1 MRRGF
6 VLPFVVVA
14 IGAAGVLAFA
24 FTGDALRAARAVL
37 ASGRGDDAGHL
48 ADAAMA
54 AALARWTDDSSWV
67 GAPGTGVLAAV
78 TVGGVPVPIR
88 WERHQPLIATL
99 RVMHAERPERRWDWS
114 RRDHWRAVWLEPPP
128 LPVPAAIATNGAL
141 QGALG
146 VHIAGG
152 DVALPGSAC
161 GARRDT
167 LGVPP
172 VAASAVTGSGGGGW
186 PSAPQPLAPP
196 TSLLADVQTAM
207 AVVAART
214 PARASG
220 PTPVTL
226 PVTTGWQALR
236 LRGDRLAVVGPT
248 RWQGLLVAEG
258 DLTLAGSIDVTGLLV
273 VLGRLDASAAQ
284 LTVQGA
290 LVAVDTSARGVTLG
304 GASRITFDRCAV
316 EMALATVARPSL
328 APFALW
334 HSLPY

>member
-24 FTGDALRAARAVL
+24 FTGDAVRSARAVL
-37 ASGRGDDAGHL
+37 ASRRGDDAGHL

-54 AALARWTDDSSWV
+54 AALARWTEDSLWLS
-67 GAPGTGVLAAV
+67 APGTGAPGAV
-78 TVGGVPVPIR
+78 TVGGGLIPIR

-99 RVMHAERPERRWDWS
+99 RATRSERPPRRGDRT

-128 LPVPAAIATNGAL
+128 LPVPAAITTNGAL
-141 QGALG
+141 QGGQG
-146 VHIAGG
+146 VHIAGN
-152 DVALPGSAC
+152 DVVRPGSPC
-161 GARRDT
+161 GPRRDT

-172 VAASAVTGSGGGGW
+172 VAAAAVAGAGGGGW
-186 PSAPQPLAPP
+186 PGAPP
-196 TSLLADVQTAM
+196 ALVPPASLLADVQTAM
-207 AVVAART
+207 AVLVTRTGAREAG
-214 PARASG
+214 PA
-220 PTPVTL
+220 PVTL
-226 PVTTGWQALR
+226 PATTGWQALR
-236 LRGDRLAVVGPT
+236 LRGDRLAVVGPL

-258 DLTLAGSIDVTGLLV
+258 DVTLSGAIDVTGLLV
-273 VLGRLDASAAQ
+273 VVGRLEASAAQ

-304 GASRITFDRCAV
+304 GPSSVTFDRCAV

-334 HSLPY
+334 HSLPH